1 MYRLTYDP
9 GVETLHDQLP
19 PAASAALTVALQA
32 ACHDPLGNTAP
43 RGIAE
48 EWNRAVH
55 TDDAIASILVSY
67 TQKTIVVLD
76 VINLSS

>member
-1 MYRLTYDP
+1 MHRRACAPPDYILRASYVAPLTR
-9 GVETLHDQLP
+9 
-19 PAASAALTVALQA
+19 QA

-55 TDDAIASILVSY
+55 TDDAIAAILVSY
-67 TQKTIVVLD
+67 PQKTIVVLD
-76 VINLSS
+76 IIPLR